1 MRMPSPFKALLALA
15 LVWAASPACAAPSG
29 PQVMVAAANPH
40 AVDAGLDV
48 LRKGG
53 SAIDAAV
60 AVQATLGLVEPQS
73 SGLGG
78 GAFMVYYDAR
88 TREVTY
94 YDGRETAPTS
104 ATRDL
109 FLDADGRP
117 LSFLEAVVSGRAT
130 GVPGAIP
137 MLARAQR
144 EHGKRPWRTLFDGAI
159 ALAEQGFT
167 VTPRLSSMINGRAPQ
182 ASRPDVVAY
191 FSNPDGSR
199 MKAGDVLKNPAYAR
213 TLRALAAD
221 PAALHHGKIAADIV
235 AKVSQAPLPGG
246 LTAGDLAGYA
256 PREGDAVCGPYRI
269 YTVCSAA
276 PPSSGPA
283 LLEALGL
290 LERTDIA
297 SRGPSDPQ
305 AWYLFA
311 AASRLMYADR
321 DAYFGDPAFVT
332 VPVGGLL
339 DPAYLDA
346 RARLIGPRAAP
357 AAPAPGRPRGAPV
370 AGADATSEVPGT
382 SHMVIVD
389 AEGNV
394 VSMTTTVE
402 SIFGTGRM
410 ADGFFLNNQLTD
422 FSFWPVDKAG
432 RPVANA
438 PAGGKRPRSSMS
450 PVIVL
455 DRQGRFVAALGS
467 PGGNSILAYNLKA
480 LVGILDW
487 KLSMQQAIDLP
498 NLIARGESFA
508 GEAEKFAPG
517 VIQGLAERGVVVK
530 PGRGEDSGLHGVMV
544 RDGKLEGG
552 ADRRREGQARGL

>member
-1 MRMPSPFKALLALA
+1 MRIPSPLRALLALA
-15 LVWAASPACAAPSG
+15 LLWTASPACAASPR
-29 PQVMVAAANPH
+29 PQVMVAAANPR
-40 AVDAGLDV
+40 AVDAGLNV

-78 GAFMVYYDAR
+78 GAFMVYYDAKS
-88 TREVTY
+88 REVTY
-94 YDGRETAPTS
+94 YDGRETAPASTTAS
-104 ATRDL
+104 L
-109 FLDADGRP
+109 FLDGKGQP
-117 LSFLEAVVSGRAT
+117 LSFLDAVVSGRAT

-137 MLARAQR
+137 MLAQAQR
-144 EHGKRPWRTLFDGAI
+144 DHGKRPWRTLFDDPI
-159 ALAEQGFT
+159 KLADEGFI
-167 VTPRLSSMINGRAPQ
+167 VSPRLSSMINGRAPQ
-182 ASRPDVVAY
+182 ASRPDAVAY
-191 FSNPDGSR
+191 FSNPDGTR
-199 MKAGDVLKNPAYAR
+199 MKAGDRLRNPAYAA

-221 PAALHHGKIAADIV
+221 PMALHHGRIAGDIAAKI
-235 AKVSQAPLPGG
+235 SQDPLPGG
-246 LTAGDLAGYA
+246 LTQKDLAGYR
-256 PREGDAVCGPYRI
+256 PRRGDAVCGPYRI
-269 YTVCSAA
+269 YIVCSSAA
-276 PPSSGPA
+276 PSSGPA

-297 SRGPSDPQ
+297 SRGPNDPQ

-311 AASRLMYADR
+311 EASRLMYADR

-346 RARLIGPRAAP
+346 RARLIGPRASPGAP
-357 AAPAPGRPRGAPV
+357 AAGHPKGAPQV
-370 AGADATSEVPGT
+370 GADATSEVPGT
-382 SHMVIVD
+382 THFVIVD
-389 AEGNV
+389 AEGDV

-410 ADGFFLNNQLTD
+410 VDGFFLNNQLTD
-422 FSFWPVDKAG
+422 FSFWPTDKAG

-438 PAGGKRPRSSMS
+438 PAAGKRPRSSMS

-455 DRQGRFVAALGS
+455 DKQGRFIAALGS
-467 PGGNSILAYNLKA
+467 PGGNSIPAYNLKV
-480 LVGILDW
+480 LVGIIDW

-498 NLIARGESFA
+498 NLIARGENIA
-508 GEAEKFAPG
+508 GEADKFAPG
-517 VIQGLAERGVVVK
+517 VVQGLAERGIVVK

-544 RDGKLEGG
+544 RGGTLEGG